1 MLNTDGNLLTYEEFQ
16 GKYNV
21 HTNFLVFAGIR
32 HSVEI
37 FFRRCQVNVNNE
49 PINCHFPF
57 KIKLMMKNAK
67 GRKEI
72 YKELVSKSIVSKS
85 QVKWNALFE
94 NIELKWN
101 DIYNIPVKWCGNTK
115 MHWFQYRILHRIT
128 ATNDLL
134 Y

>member
-1 MLNTDGNLLTYEEFQ
+1 M
-16 GKYNV
+16 

-32 HSVEI
+32 HSVEN